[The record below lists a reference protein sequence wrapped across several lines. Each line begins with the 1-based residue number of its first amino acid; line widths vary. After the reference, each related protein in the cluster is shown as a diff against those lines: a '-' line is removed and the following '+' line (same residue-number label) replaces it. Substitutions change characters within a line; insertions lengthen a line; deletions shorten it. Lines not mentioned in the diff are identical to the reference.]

1 MMDEL
6 TRTAIDFPMGHGA
19 CAAGIATVKTLA
31 GGPPS
36 SDLSYV
42 LPGAKAAISFALP
55 LDQRTIPLYLMKK
68 DRLALEK
75 DYNHAEIAAT
85 GLGVHFA
92 NYLTKR
98 GFPSVHVAAG
108 QVYREDSQGGPIDVD
123 PEVFKEYLHEEAPTM
138 VPDIALKYLAVASG
152 VGALGLSGN
161 VLTRKE
167 GSAIVLGAVVTTADL
182 DPTDP
187 IPEEENYCDDCRLC
201 VASCVSGLMD
211 PEEKTIIRLGC
222 VEHRHATKRSIS
234 RCQMVCGGLTGLHPS
249 GKWST
254 WSPGRFRIPEKDD
267 DMMPLL
273 ARTLEAFYKRPDMEG
288 GVYHHVLIGKKYYMS
303 CSNCQL
309 VCAPEKEERTKR
321 YKMLVKGGCV
331 VQNPEDGSMEAL
343 PADEARE
350 RVAAMSP
357 EARGMYEDG

>member
-19 CAAGIATVKTLA
+19 CAAGIATAETLA

-36 SDLSYV
+36 ADLSYV

-55 LDQRTIPLYLMKK
+55 LDPSTIPPYLAKK
-68 DRLALEK
+68 DRLALER
-75 DYNHAEIAAT
+75 DYNHAEISAT

-98 GFPSVHVAAG
+98 GFPSVHVASG
-108 QVYREDSQGGPIDVD
+108 QVYRENSQGGSTDVN

-138 VPDIALKYLAVASG
+138 VPDVALKYLAVASG

-161 VLTRKE
+161 VLTRRE

-182 DPTDP
+182 VPTDP
-187 IPEEENYCDDCRLC
+187 IPEEENYCDNCRLC

-211 PEEKTIIRLGC
+211 PEEETVIRLGG
-222 VEHRHATKRSIS
+222 VEHKHARKRSIS

-249 GKWST
+249 GRWST
-254 WSPGRFRIPEKDD
+254 WSPGRFRIPEKDSD
-267 DMMPLL
+267 LMPLL

-309 VCAPEKEERTKR
+309 VCSPDKDERAKR
-321 YKMLVKGGCV
+321 YKMLLQGGCI
-331 VQNPEDGSMEAL
+331 VQNPEDGSIEAL
-343 PADEARE
+343 PPDAALE
-350 RVAAMSP
+350 RVAAMTP
-357 EARGMYEDG
+357 EVRGMYEDV